1 MAREGT
7 AAKGSGTLRQREAT
21 WRRLGAEVFD
31 VCIVGGGINGAAVA
45 RDAVLRGMTVALLEK
60 RDFAWGTSSRSTKLV
75 HGGVRYLQQ
84 GDVALVLE
92 SCRERDVLRTRIA
105 PHLVRA
111 QRFVFPI
118 YDDDST
124 PVWQLRVGL
133 TVYDLL
139 AGFQNVA
146 RHRHLTVEALRE
158 HEPALNAQGLCGGAL
173 YYDCWTDDARLTLE
187 TALAARAA
195 GAAILNHAEV
205 TQLDKDSTGRVVSAR
220 VMDAMSGRETSVKAR
235 AFVNVAGPWLDAVR
249 RLDDGGAPPRLRLTK
264 GVHAVFDRS
273 RIGNRDAIVI
283 RGLDGRVMF
292 AIPWQ
297 SQTIVGTTDTF
308 FQGDPADVR
317 ADADDVDYILA
328 ATNRAFPAARVTA
341 RDVIA
346 TWAGLRPLVAPE
358 DERTASDVSREDQVF
373 ESPAGLLSLGG
384 GKLTTHRRVAEVL
397 VDRVAERLG
406 RRVGP
411 CRTADVPLPG
421 GAAYP
426 PGPAA
431 EDEPRSGDEHVAAR
445 YGSLAGEVAALVKA
459 DPALG
464 RPAVGD
470 RPDLVAELVH
480 AVDSEMAFTIDDV
493 LSRRVPLALRSRER
507 DGEVVRTVGSILAQR
522 LGWDDARLEAEV
534 AAYREYLRREAEGFR
549 EAAAPARGAEAE
561 GQALAST
568 DAPADATDEAEG
580 FREAADGAG
589 DGSVDDAAC

>member
-1 MAREGT
+1 MTIAHAGPQ
-7 AAKGSGTLRQREAT
+7 RQRDAT
-21 WRRLGAEVFD
+21 WQRLGSETFD
-31 VCIVGGGINGAAVA
+31 LCIVGGGINGAAVA

-118 YDDDST
+118 YDDDTT
-124 PVWQLRVGL
+124 PVWQLRIGL
-133 TVYDLL
+133 TLYDLL

-146 RHRHLTVEALRE
+146 RHKHLTAAALRE
-158 HEPALNAQGLCGGAL
+158 HEPALLADGLQGGAL

-187 TALAARAA
+187 TALAARGG

-205 TQLDKDSTGRVVSAR
+205 TSFEKDSTGRVVAAR
-220 VMDAMSGRETSVKAR
+220 VADRLGPHSATVHAR
-235 AFVNVAGPWLDAVR
+235 VFVNVAGPWLDDVR
-249 RLDDGGAPPRLRLTK
+249 RLDDGGAPPRLKLTK

-308 FQGDPADVR
+308 FDGDPAEVR
-317 ADADDVDYILA
+317 ADEADVDYLLA
-328 ATNRAFPAARVTA
+328 ATNRAFPAADVTA
-341 RDVIA
+341 RDIVA

-358 DERTASDVSREDQVF
+358 DERSASDVSREDQVF

-384 GKLTTHRRVAEVL
+384 GKLTTHRKVAEVL
-397 VDRVAERLG
+397 VDRAAERIG
-406 RRVGP
+406 RKVGP

-421 GAAYP
+421 GAGYP
-426 PGPAA
+426 AGDAP
-431 EDEPRSGDEHVAAR
+431 EEEPETREEHIRRR
-445 YGSLAGEVAALVKA
+445 YGAMAGEVAALVRG
-459 DPALG
+459 DESLG
-464 RPAVGD
+464 RRAVAD

-480 AVDSEMAFTIDDV
+480 AVEYEMACSIDDV

-507 DGEVVRTVGSILAQR
+507 GGEVLATVARVLGER
-522 LGWDDARLEAEV
+522 LGWSEARREEEVARYAEYLRLEAE
-534 AAYREYLRREAEGFR
+534 AFTK
-549 EAAAPARGAEAE
+549 AAP
-561 GQALAST
+561 QA
-568 DAPADATDEAEG
+568 
-580 FREAADGAG
+580 
-589 DGSVDDAAC
+589 

>member
-1 MAREGT
+1 MTETPA
-7 AAKGSGTLRQREAT
+7 SPLRDREAT
-21 WRRLGAEVFD
+21 WERLDAETFD
-31 VCIVGGGINGAAVA
+31 VCVIGGGINGAAVA
-45 RDAVLRGMTVALLEK
+45 RDAVLRGMTVAMLEK

-92 SCRERDVLRTRIA
+92 SCRERDLLRTRIA

-124 PVWQLRVGL
+124 PVWQLRIGL

-146 RHRHLTVEALRE
+146 RHKHLTVAALRE
-158 HEPALNAQGLCGGAL
+158 HEPALASQGLQGGAL

-187 TALAARAA
+187 TALAARAC

-205 TQLDKDSTGRVVSAR
+205 TGFDKDSTGRVVVAR
-220 VMDAMSGRETSVKAR
+220 VSDRLGAREAVVHAR
-235 AFVNVAGPWLDAVR
+235 SFVNVAGPWLDEVR
-249 RLDDGGAPPRLRLTK
+249 RLDDGGTPPRLRLTK

-297 SQTIVGTTDTF
+297 SQTVIGTTDTF
-308 FQGDPADVR
+308 FSGDPADVR
-317 ADADDVDYILA
+317 ADGDDIDYLLA
-328 ATNRAFPAARVTA
+328 ATNRAFPAAGVTA
-341 RDVIA
+341 RDIVS

-358 DERTASDVSREDQVF
+358 DERSASDVSREDQVF

-384 GKLTTHRRVAEVL
+384 GKLTTHRKVAEVL
-397 VDRVAERLG
+397 VDRAAAKIG

-411 CRTADVPLPG
+411 CRTAEVPLPG
-421 GAAYP
+421 GAGIP
-426 PGPAA
+426 PGDAP
-431 EDEPRSGDEHVAAR
+431 DEEPVSADEHLARR
-445 YGSLAGEVAALVKA
+445 YGALAAEVAALVRA
-459 DPALG
+459 DRSLG
-464 RPAVGD
+464 ARAVGD

-480 AVDSEMAFTIDDV
+480 AIDCEMACSIDDV
-493 LSRRVPLALRSRER
+493 LSRRVPLALRSRDR
-507 DGEVVRTVGSILAQR
+507 DGEVLRTVAGLLATR
-522 LGWDDARLEAEV
+522 LGWDAKRLDEEIAD
-534 AAYREYLRREAEGFR
+534 YREHLRRESAAFR
-549 EAAAPARGAEAE
+549 ERV
-561 GQALAST
+561 
-568 DAPADATDEAEG
+568 
-580 FREAADGAG
+580 
-589 DGSVDDAAC
+589 GSA

>member
-1 MAREGT
+1 MTGMHAG
-7 AAKGSGTLRQREAT
+7 ALRQREAT
-21 WRRLGAEVFD
+21 WERLAAETFD

-60 RDFAWGTSSRSTKLV
+60 RDFAWGTSSRSSKLV

-124 PVWQLRVGL
+124 PVWQLRIGL
-133 TVYDLL
+133 TLYDLL

-146 RHRHLTVEALRE
+146 RHKHLTVAALRE
-158 HEPALNAQGLCGGAL
+158 REPAVASEGLRGGAL

-187 TALAARAA
+187 TALAARGA

-205 TQLDKDSTGRVVSAR
+205 VSFEKDSTGRVVAANVSDR
-220 VMDAMSGRETSVKAR
+220 LGTREVAVRAR
-235 AFVNVAGPWLDAVR
+235 AFVNVAGPWLDDVR

-273 RIGNRDAIVI
+273 RIGNRDAVVI
-283 RGLDGRVMF
+283 RGIDGRVMF

-297 SQTIVGTTDTF
+297 SQTVVGTTDTF
-308 FQGDPADVR
+308 FSGDPDDVR
-317 ADADDVDYILA
+317 AEPDDIDYILA
-328 ATNRAFPAARVTA
+328 AANRAFPAADVTT
-341 RDVIA
+341 RDIVA

-358 DERTASDVSREDQVF
+358 DERTASEVSREDQVF

-384 GKLTTHRRVAEVL
+384 GKLTTHRKVAEVL
-397 VDRVAERLG
+397 VDRAAEKIG

-411 CRTADVPLPG
+411 CRTAEVPLPG
-421 GAAYP
+421 GADFPA
-426 PGPAA
+426 GDAA
-431 EDEPRSGDEHVAAR
+431 EEEPQSREEHIRRR
-445 YGSLAGEVAALVKA
+445 YGALAGEVAALVRG
-459 DPALG
+459 DEGLG
-464 RPAVGD
+464 ERAVSD

-480 AVDSEMAFTIDDV
+480 AVEYEMACSIDDV

-507 DGEVVRTVGSILAQR
+507 DGIVLRTVATILAKR
-522 LGWDDARLEAEV
+522 FGWDEARLESEI
-534 AAYREYLRREAEGFR
+534 AAYREHLRRESAAFR
-549 EAAAPARGAEAE
+549 AP
-561 GQALAST
+561 ST
-568 DAPADATDEAEG
+568 DA
-580 FREAADGAG
+580 
-589 DGSVDDAAC
+589 

>member
-1 MAREGT
+1 MTIAHAGPQ
-7 AAKGSGTLRQREAT
+7 RQRDAT
-21 WRRLGAEVFD
+21 WQRLGSETFD
-31 VCIVGGGINGAAVA
+31 LCIVGGGINGAAVA

-118 YDDDST
+118 YDDDTT
-124 PVWQLRVGL
+124 PVWQLRIGL
-133 TVYDLL
+133 TLYDLL

-146 RHRHLTVEALRE
+146 RHKHLTAAALRE
-158 HEPALNAQGLCGGAL
+158 HEPALLADGLQGGAL

-187 TALAARAA
+187 TALAARGG

-205 TQLDKDSTGRVVSAR
+205 TSFEKDSTGRVVAASVTDRLGSRSATVHAR
-220 VMDAMSGRETSVKAR
+220 V
-235 AFVNVAGPWLDAVR
+235 FVNVAGPWLDDVR
-249 RLDDGGAPPRLRLTK
+249 RLDDGGAPPRLKLTK

-308 FQGDPADVR
+308 FDGDPAEVR
-317 ADADDVDYILA
+317 ADEADVDYLLA
-328 ATNRAFPAARVTA
+328 ATNRAFPAADVTA
-341 RDVIA
+341 RDIVA

-358 DERTASDVSREDQVF
+358 DERSASDVSREDQVF

-384 GKLTTHRRVAEVL
+384 GKLTTHRKVAEVL
-397 VDRVAERLG
+397 VDRAAERIG
-406 RRVGP
+406 RKVGP

-421 GAAYP
+421 GAGYP
-426 PGPAA
+426 AGDAP
-431 EDEPRSGDEHVAAR
+431 EEEPETREEHIRRR
-445 YGSLAGEVAALVKA
+445 YGAMAGEVAALVRG
-459 DPALG
+459 DESLG
-464 RPAVGD
+464 QRAVAD

-480 AVDSEMAFTIDDV
+480 AVEYEMACSIDDV

-507 DGEVVRTVGSILAQR
+507 GGEVLATVARVLGDR
-522 LGWDDARLEAEV
+522 LGWSETRREEEVARYAEYLRLEAE
-534 AAYREYLRREAEGFR
+534 AFTK
-549 EAAAPARGAEAE
+549 AAP
-561 GQALAST
+561 QA
-568 DAPADATDEAEG
+568 
-580 FREAADGAG
+580 
-589 DGSVDDAAC
+589 

>member
-1 MAREGT
+1 MSVAHAGP
-7 AAKGSGTLRQREAT
+7 LLQREST
-21 WRRLGAEVFD
+21 WDRLAAETFD
-31 VCIVGGGINGAAVA
+31 ICVVGGGINGAAVA
-45 RDAVLRGMTVALLEK
+45 RDAVLRGMTVAMLEK

-118 YDDDST
+118 YDDDTT
-124 PVWQLRVGL
+124 PVWQLRIGL
-133 TVYDLL
+133 TLYDLL

-146 RHRHLTVEALRE
+146 RHKHLNAAALRE
-158 HEPALNAQGLCGGAL
+158 HEPALLAEGLQGGAL

-187 TALAARAA
+187 TALAARAG

-205 TQLDKDSTGRVVSAR
+205 TSFEKDSTGRVVAAR
-220 VMDAMSGRETSVKAR
+220 VSDRLGSRSATVRAR
-235 AFVNVAGPWLDAVR
+235 AFINVAGPWLDDVR
-249 RLDDGGAPPRLRLTK
+249 RLDDGGAPPRLKLTK

-308 FQGDPADVR
+308 FDGDPAEVR
-317 ADADDVDYILA
+317 ADEADIDYILA
-328 ATNRAFPAARVTA
+328 ATNRAFPAANVTP
-341 RDVIA
+341 RDIIA

-358 DERTASDVSREDQVF
+358 DERSESEVSREDQVF

-384 GKLTTHRRVAEVL
+384 GKLTTHRKVAEVL
-397 VDRVAERLG
+397 VDRAAERVG
-406 RRVGP
+406 RKVGP

-421 GAAYP
+421 GAGHP
-426 PGPAA
+426 PGDAP
-431 EDEPRSGDEHVAAR
+431 ETEPESREEHIRRR
-445 YGSLAGEVAALVKA
+445 YGSLAGEVAALVRG
-459 DPALG
+459 DESLG
-464 RPAVGD
+464 HRAVAD

-480 AVDSEMAFTIDDV
+480 AVEYEMACSIDDV

-507 DGEVVRTVGSILAQR
+507 AGQVLETVADALASR
-522 LGWDDARLEAEV
+522 LGWDAARRNEEV
-534 AAYREYLRREAEGFR
+534 ARYREYLRL
-549 EAAAPARGAEAE
+549 EAAAFTPSAEAE
-561 GQALAST
+561 AT
-568 DAPADATDEAEG
+568 ETAPAVSSSASSRA
-580 FREAADGAG
+580 
-589 DGSVDDAAC
+589 

>member
-1 MAREGT
+1 MTGMH
-7 AAKGSGTLRQREAT
+7 AAALRQREAT
-21 WRRLGAEVFD
+21 WERLAAETFD

-60 RDFAWGTSSRSTKLV
+60 RDFAWGTSSRSSKLV

-124 PVWQLRVGL
+124 PVWQLRIGL
-133 TVYDLL
+133 TLYDLL

-146 RHRHLTVEALRE
+146 RHKHLTVAALRE
-158 HEPALNAQGLCGGAL
+158 REPAVASEGLRGGAL

-187 TALAARAA
+187 TALAARGA

-205 TQLDKDSTGRVVSAR
+205 VSFEKDSTGRVVAANVSDR
-220 VMDAMSGRETSVKAR
+220 LGTREVAVRAR
-235 AFVNVAGPWLDAVR
+235 AFVNVAGPWLDDVR

-273 RIGNRDAIVI
+273 RIGNRDAVVI
-283 RGLDGRVMF
+283 RGIDGRVMF

-297 SQTIVGTTDTF
+297 SQTVVGTTDTF
-308 FQGDPADVR
+308 FSGDPDDVR
-317 ADADDVDYILA
+317 AEPDDIDYILA
-328 ATNRAFPAARVTA
+328 AANRAFPAADVTT
-341 RDVIA
+341 RDIVA

-358 DERTASDVSREDQVF
+358 DERTASEVSREDQVF

-384 GKLTTHRRVAEVL
+384 GKLTTHRKVAEVL
-397 VDRVAERLG
+397 VDRAAEKIG

-411 CRTADVPLPG
+411 CRTAEVPLPG
-421 GAAYP
+421 GADF
-426 PGPAA
+426 PAGDA
-431 EDEPRSGDEHVAAR
+431 ADEEPQSREEHIRRR
-445 YGSLAGEVAALVKA
+445 YGALAGEVAALVRG
-459 DPALG
+459 DEGLG
-464 RPAVGD
+464 ERAVSD

-480 AVDSEMAFTIDDV
+480 AVEYEMACSIDDV

-507 DGEVVRTVGSILAQR
+507 DGIVLRTVATILAKR
-522 LGWDDARLEAEV
+522 FGWDEARLESEI
-534 AAYREYLRREAEGFR
+534 AAYREHLRRESAAFR
-549 EAAAPARGAEAE
+549 AP
-561 GQALAST
+561 ST
-568 DAPADATDEAEG
+568 DA
-580 FREAADGAG
+580 
-589 DGSVDDAAC
+589 

>member
-1 MAREGT
+1 MTGLHS
-7 AAKGSGTLRQREAT
+7 AALRQREVT
-21 WRRLGAEVFD
+21 WERFAAETFD
-31 VCIVGGGINGAAVA
+31 VCVVGGGINGAAVA
-45 RDAVLRGMTVALLEK
+45 RDAVLRGMTVALLEQ
-60 RDFAWGTSSRSTKLV
+60 RDFAWGTSSRSSKLV

-105 PHLVRA
+105 PHIVRA

-133 TVYDLL
+133 TLYDLL

-146 RHRHLTVEALRE
+146 RHKHLTAAALRE
-158 HEPALNAQGLCGGAL
+158 HEPALAAEGLRGGAL
-173 YYDCWTDDARLTLE
+173 YYDCWTDDARLTIE

-205 TQLDKDSTGRVVSAR
+205 VSFEKDSTGRVVAANVR
-220 VMDAMSGRETSVKAR
+220 DRLGTREAAVRAR

-283 RGLDGRVMF
+283 RGVDGRVMF

-297 SQTIVGTTDTF
+297 SQTVVGTTDTF
-308 FQGDPADVR
+308 FSGDPGDVR
-317 ADADDVDYILA
+317 ADPEDIDYLLA
-328 ATNRAFPAARVTA
+328 AANRAFPAAGVTA

-358 DERTASDVSREDQVF
+358 DERNASDVSREDQVF

-384 GKLTTHRRVAEVL
+384 GKLTTHRKVAEVL
-397 VDRVAERLG
+397 VDRAAEKCG

-421 GAAYP
+421 AVGVS
-426 PGPAA
+426 PGDAA
-431 EDEPRSGDEHVAAR
+431 EAEPETREEHIRMRYGAMAAEVASFVRGDE
-445 YGSLAGEVAALVKA
+445 SLGE
-459 DPALG
+459 
-464 RPAVGD
+464 RAVSD
-470 RPDLVAELVH
+470 RPDLVAEIVH
-480 AVDSEMAFTIDDV
+480 AVEYEMACSIDDV
-493 LSRRVPLALRSRER
+493 LSRRVPLALRSREC
-507 DGEVVRTVGSILAQR
+507 DGPIVETVASVLAAR
-522 LGWDDARLEAEV
+522 FGWDDARRRAEV
-534 AAYREYLRREAEGFR
+534 DRWREHLRRES
-549 EAAAPARGAEAE
+549 AAVAARV
-561 GQALAST
+561 
-568 DAPADATDEAEG
+568 
-580 FREAADGAG
+580 GAG
-589 DGSVDDAAC
+589 S

>member
-1 MAREGT
+1 MTGMHAS
-7 AAKGSGTLRQREAT
+7 ALRQREAT
-21 WRRLGAEVFD
+21 WERLAGETFD

-45 RDAVLRGMTVALLEK
+45 RDAVLRGMTVAMLEM
-60 RDFAWGTSSRSTKLV
+60 RDFAWGTSSRSSKLV

-124 PVWQLRVGL
+124 PVWQLRIGL
-133 TVYDLL
+133 TLYDLL

-146 RHRHLTVEALRE
+146 RHKHLTAAALRE
-158 HEPALNAQGLCGGAL
+158 HEPAVASEGLRGGAL

-187 TALAARAA
+187 TALAARSA

-205 TQLDKDSTGRVVSAR
+205 MSFEKDSTGRVVAACVRDRLGS
-220 VMDAMSGRETSVKAR
+220 REATVHAR
-235 AFVNVAGPWLDAVR
+235 AFINVAGPWLDDVR

-283 RGLDGRVMF
+283 RGIDGRVMF

-297 SQTIVGTTDTF
+297 SQTVIGTTDTF
-308 FQGDPADVR
+308 FNGDPADVR
-317 ADADDVDYILA
+317 AEPDDIDYILA
-328 ATNRAFPAARVTA
+328 AANRAFPAADVSA
-341 RDVIA
+341 RDIVA

-358 DERTASDVSREDQVF
+358 DERTASEVSREDQVF

-384 GKLTTHRRVAEVL
+384 GKLTTHRKVAEVL
-397 VDRVAERLG
+397 VDRAAEKIG

-411 CRTADVPLPG
+411 CRTAEVPLPG
-421 GAAYP
+421 GADFP
-426 PGPAA
+426 PGDAA
-431 EDEPRSGDEHVAAR
+431 EDEPPSREEHIRRR
-445 YGSLAGEVAALVKA
+445 YGALSGEVAALVRG
-459 DPALG
+459 DEGLG
-464 RPAVGD
+464 ERAVPD

-480 AVDSEMAFTIDDV
+480 AVEYEMACSIDDV
-493 LSRRVPLALRSRER
+493 LSRRVPLALRSRQR
-507 DGEVVRTVGSILAQR
+507 GGEVLRTVAAILASR
-522 LGWDDARLEAEV
+522 FGWDEGRLESEIES
-534 AAYREYLRREAEGFR
+534 YREHLRRES
-549 EAAAPARGAEAE
+549 AAYVERSEE
-561 GQALAST
+561 
-568 DAPADATDEAEG
+568 
-580 FREAADGAG
+580 R
-589 DGSVDDAAC
+589 

>member
-1 MAREGT
+1 MTPDAGP
-7 AAKGSGTLRQREAT
+7 LHQREAT
-21 WRRLGAEVFD
+21 WQRLDSEIFD
-31 VCIVGGGINGAAVA
+31 VCVVGGGINGAAVA

-84 GDVALVLE
+84 GDVGLVLE

-124 PVWQLRVGL
+124 PVWQLRIGL
-133 TVYDLL
+133 TIYDLL

-146 RHRHLTVEALRE
+146 RHQHLSVAALRE
-158 HEPALNAQGLCGGAL
+158 HEPALESKGLCGGAL

-187 TALAARAA
+187 TALAARAG
-195 GAAILNHAEV
+195 GAAILNHAEI
-205 TQLDKDSTGRVVSAR
+205 LAFEKDSTGRVVAASVGDR
-220 VMDAMSGRETSVKAR
+220 LEGPHGPSGEPRRATVRAR
-235 AFVNVAGPWLDAVR
+235 AFINVAGPWLDDVR
-249 RLDDGGAPPRLRLTK
+249 RLDDSGAPPRLRLTK

-283 RGLDGRVMF
+283 RGVDGRVMF

-308 FQGDPADVR
+308 FSGDPGEVR
-317 ADADDVDYILA
+317 ADAEDVDYILA
-328 ATNRAFPAARVTA
+328 ATNRAFPEAGVSS

-358 DERTASDVSREDQVF
+358 DERSASEVSREDQVF

-384 GKLTTHRRVAEVL
+384 GKLTTHRKVAEVL
-397 VDRVAERLG
+397 VDRAAGKIG
-406 RRVGP
+406 RKVGP

-421 GAAYP
+421 GAGFP
-426 PGPAA
+426 PGDAAA
-431 EDEPRSGDEHVAAR
+431 EEPASSEEHLGRR
-445 YGSLAGEVAALVKA
+445 YGSLAREVTALVAA
-459 DPALG
+459 DESLG
-464 RPAVGD
+464 ARAVSD
-470 RPDLVAELVH
+470 RPDLVAEIIH
-480 AVDSEMAFTIDDV
+480 AVDHEMAFSIDDV

-507 DGEVVRTVGSILAQR
+507 DGEVLSTVAAALSSR
-522 LGWDDARLEAEV
+522 LGWDAARTQAEV
-534 AAYREYLRREAEGFR
+534 TSYREYLRRESAAFR
-549 EAAAPARGAEAE
+549 ER
-561 GQALAST
+561 
-568 DAPADATDEAEG
+568 
-580 FREAADGAG
+580 DGG
-589 DGSVDDAAC
+589 R

>member
-1 MAREGT
+1 MHPGPEH
-7 AAKGSGTLRQREAT
+7 QRELD
-21 WRRLGAEVFD
+21 WQRLDAESFD
-31 VCIVGGGINGAAVA
+31 VCVVGGGINGAAVA

-60 RDFAWGTSSRSTKLV
+60 SDFAAGTSSRSSKLV

-92 SCRERDVLRTRIA
+92 SCRERDVLRTKIA

-133 TVYDLL
+133 TLYDLL

-146 RHRHLTVEALRE
+146 RHKHLTVAALRE
-158 HEPALNAQGLCGGAL
+158 MEPALASDGLKGGAL

-187 TALAARAA
+187 TALAARAG
-195 GAAILNHAEV
+195 GAAILNHAEI
-205 TQLDKDSTGRVVSAR
+205 TAFEKDSTGRVVAAEVHDRLGSHRATVRAR
-220 VMDAMSGRETSVKAR
+220 V
-235 AFVNVAGPWLDAVR
+235 FINVAGPWLDDVR

-273 RIGNRDAIVI
+273 RIGNRDAVVI
-283 RGLDGRVMF
+283 RGIDGRVMF

-297 SQTIVGTTDTF
+297 SQSVVGTTDTF
-308 FQGDPADVR
+308 YSGDPDDVR
-317 ADADDVDYILA
+317 ADADDIDYILA
-328 ATNRAFPAARVTA
+328 AANRAFPRADVRA
-341 RDVIA
+341 RDIVA

-397 VDRVAERLG
+397 VDRAAARIG

-411 CRTADVPLPG
+411 CRTASVPLPG
-421 GAAYP
+421 GSGFAPGDAAD
-426 PGPAA
+426 
-431 EDEPRSGDEHVAAR
+431 DEPSSREEHIRRR
-445 YGSLAGEVAALVKA
+445 YGALSGEIAALVRH
-459 DPALG
+459 DESLG
-464 RPAVGD
+464 ARAVSD
-470 RPDLVAELVH
+470 RPDLIAEIVH
-480 AVDSEMAFTIDDV
+480 AIEYEMACSIEDV

-507 DGEVVRTVGSILAQR
+507 EGDVVRVVADHLAR
-522 LGWDDARLEAEV
+522 HFGWDQRRAEAEIR
-534 AAYREYLRREAEGFR
+534 AYRERLRLESEAFTTR
-549 EAAAPARGAEAE
+549 AP
-561 GQALAST
+561 T
-568 DAPADATDEAEG
+568 ADVA
-580 FREAADGAG
+580 
-589 DGSVDDAAC
+589 

>member
-1 MAREGT
+1 MTGMH
-7 AAKGSGTLRQREAT
+7 AAALRQREAT
-21 WRRLGAEVFD
+21 WERLAAETFD

-60 RDFAWGTSSRSTKLV
+60 RDFAWGTSSRSSKLV

-124 PVWQLRVGL
+124 PVWQLRIGL
-133 TVYDLL
+133 TLYDLL

-146 RHRHLTVEALRE
+146 RHKHLTVAALRE
-158 HEPALNAQGLCGGAL
+158 REPAVASEGLRGGAL

-187 TALAARAA
+187 TALAARGA

-205 TQLDKDSTGRVVSAR
+205 VSFEKDSTGRVVAANVSDR
-220 VMDAMSGRETSVKAR
+220 LGTREVAVRAR
-235 AFVNVAGPWLDAVR
+235 AFVNVAGPWLDDVR

-273 RIGNRDAIVI
+273 RIGNRDAVVI
-283 RGLDGRVMF
+283 RGIDGRVMF

-297 SQTIVGTTDTF
+297 SQTVVGTTDTF
-308 FQGDPADVR
+308 FSGDPDDVR
-317 ADADDVDYILA
+317 AEPDDIDYILA
-328 ATNRAFPAARVTA
+328 AANRAFPAADVTT
-341 RDVIA
+341 RDIVA

-358 DERTASDVSREDQVF
+358 DERTASEVSREDQVF

-384 GKLTTHRRVAEVL
+384 GKLTTHRKVAEVL
-397 VDRVAERLG
+397 VDRAAEKIG

-411 CRTADVPLPG
+411 CRTAEVPLPG
-421 GAAYP
+421 GADFPA
-426 PGPAA
+426 GDAA
-431 EDEPRSGDEHVAAR
+431 EEEPQSREEHIRRR
-445 YGSLAGEVAALVKA
+445 YGALAGEVAALVRG
-459 DPALG
+459 DEGLG
-464 RPAVGD
+464 ERAVSD

-480 AVDSEMAFTIDDV
+480 AVEYEMACSIDDV

-507 DGEVVRTVGSILAQR
+507 DGIVLRTVATILAKR
-522 LGWDDARLEAEV
+522 FGWDEARLESEI
-534 AAYREYLRREAEGFR
+534 AAYREHLRRESAAFR
-549 EAAAPARGAEAE
+549 AP
-561 GQALAST
+561 ST
-568 DAPADATDEAEG
+568 DA
-580 FREAADGAG
+580 
-589 DGSVDDAAC
+589 